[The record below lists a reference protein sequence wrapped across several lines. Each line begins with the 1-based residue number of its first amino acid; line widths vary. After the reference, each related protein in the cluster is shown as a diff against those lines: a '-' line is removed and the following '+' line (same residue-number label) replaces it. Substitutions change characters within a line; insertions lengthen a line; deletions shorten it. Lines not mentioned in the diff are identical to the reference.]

1 MPMMLMQMITPIIA
15 AHFYDTYGNY
25 VLGFLVIAAA
35 GFLGSLL
42 LIFAKRPIHPSE
54 KIQYA

>member
-1 MPMMLMQMITPIIA
+1 MQMITPIIA